1 MKKTALLLL
10 TTALFWQANSTVAN
24 PYEPSVSPYTPPP
37 NNRIDFN
44 FNADW
49 KFLMQDDTNASRE
62 VFDDSTWSTVSLPHT
77 YNDNK
82 FREWISTRN
91 ESKTESHYYG
101 VTWYRKHFSLDAA
114 YAGRSVIVEFQGI
127 SLVASFFIN
136 GHPAGIYENGV
147 APCGIDITGYVKF
160 GGDNVLSVR
169 VDNDPNVKITSYNG
183 AKLPFGEPF
192 NPNFGGLNRDV
203 ILHIADRVHQTYPL
217 YRNLG
222 TVGTYIYASNIDT
235 LKKAADL
242 NIESEVAND
251 SKIPQ
256 TMSCSAV
263 IADKDGNQVLTFS
276 SAPQSVAPGQKAVFM
291 LKSPMENIHLWSPD
305 YPYLYKAYTILSVDG
320 RPVDVLGTPI
330 GIRQFTFSSEHGLEI
345 NGHPIYLKGYAPRT
359 SMEWPG
365 VGTPVDWMNEY
376 DFKLIKESN
385 GNFVR
390 PMHIAPKPA
399 QVAAAD
405 KFGVVIVVPAA
416 NNEGDSKEADI
427 WQERLDIMRDATI
440 YYRNNPSVLFYEGC
454 NQKLSTE
461 HMEEMKKIRLTWDPY
476 GGRMAGL
483 RSNDNDTTQGIRE
496 FSCTMDGASNQ
507 PDNPLW
513 DAEYA
518 RGEAPRRVWDSFT
531 PILNPRWDGK
541 NPDATPA
548 DGLNNVNTT
557 SKYVT
562 GGYFAVASDYHRSLG
577 FNAGKGDFIGDYVRD
592 GKLDFGYFRLQSSE
606 DMVLENL
613 AKYWARYSRSPFVQ
627 DAATSKANGVMI
639 GGAKIIW
646 SDSVTDGRMRDM
658 EVARVSGAVDGARLP
673 KEVFYG
679 LQVAQN
685 IQPQVYIV
693 GHWNYPARTVK
704 RIYVVSNTA
713 KVRLELLDPAGKV
726 IKDYGF
732 GRNDFAQ
739 PSNDQVNHYCYAFD
753 NVAFQPGGI
762 RATGYDDKGAV
773 VASNEKSTAGA
784 PAVLKLTPIIGPSGK
799 FYADGSDVAM
809 FDVEVLDAKGNRC
822 PTFED
827 SVDFTCSGEGVFL
840 GGYNSGIRYSTN
852 DKHLTSGYH
861 FNVECG
867 INRVF
872 VRSTR
877 KAGAFTLNVSR
888 PGLASA
894 SQTITSTPVVIK
906 DGLMTQTPQL
916 YEVAL
921 GSEPASA
928 KADGAISE
936 IPNDRPAANPVLQTA
951 RTTETKT
958 AATLIT
964 NFAYSG
970 AHADAEIVE
979 NAQKGTKVYK
989 DSDVTFGELPAWLA
1003 GAEFVRPYLSD
1014 AGETSSTD
1022 QYQFDLTRSSYVYLL
1037 IDSANDMP
1045 VNNDNETYKW
1055 QKLPETVA
1063 FNGRTMVIYKSRL
1076 MQPHDNVYL
1085 ATNGHGTRRFDIKSN
1100 MYLVMITS
1108 AEQSLLKPGLTVTA
1122 SSVDKDDLPALAIDG
1137 NPKTHWTSSRDKE
1150 PQWIKVDLGQLCV
1163 ISSYKIDWHRGER
1176 KAYQYLIELS
1186 DDDKTYRTSLDEQQ
1200 NTIEGDA
1207 EFSVPAANASK
1218 GRYVRITVTGGGRP
1232 SISELHINGLP
1243 AAR

>member
-1 MKKTALLLL
+1 MKKLPLVLIAFALVCQGYP
-10 TTALFWQANSTVAN
+10 TFAN
-24 PYEPSVSPYTPPP
+24 PYQPSASPYTPPP
-37 NNRIDFN
+37 SNRIDFN

-49 KFLMQDDTNASRE
+49 KFLMQDDTNAFQE
-62 VFDDSTWSTVSLPHT
+62 NFDDSSWKLVSLPHT

-91 ESKTESHYYG
+91 ESKGESHYYG
-101 VTWYRKHFSLDAA
+101 IAWYRKHFSLDNSL
-114 YAGRSVIVEFQGI
+114 AGRSVVVEFQGI
-127 SLVASFFIN
+127 SLVAKFFIN
-136 GHPAGIYENGV
+136 GHPVGIYENGV
-147 APCGIDITGYVKF
+147 APCGIDISDYVKF
-160 GGDNVLSVR
+160 GGDNVLSVQ
-169 VDNDPNVKITSYNG
+169 VDNNPNVKIASYNNT
-183 AKLPFGEPF
+183 KLPFGEPF

-203 ILHIADRVHQTYPL
+203 VLHVADRIHQTYPL

-222 TVGTYIYASNIDT
+222 TVGTYIYATNIDT
-235 LKKAADL
+235 LKRAVDL

-251 SKIPQ
+251 SKATQ
-256 TMSCSAV
+256 MLSCSAV
-263 IADKDGNQVLTFS
+263 IVDRDGNQVLTLP
-276 SAPQSVAPGQKAVFM
+276 AVQQGVAAGQKTVFK
-291 LKSPMENIHLWSPD
+291 LRSSMENIHLWSPD
-305 YPYLYKAYTILSVDG
+305 YPYLYKVFTIVSING
-320 RPVDVLGTPI
+320 KPVDVLATSI
-330 GIRQFTFSSEHGLEI
+330 GIRQFTFSTEHGLEV

-359 SMEWPG
+359 SMEWPCI
-365 VGTPVDWMNEY
+365 GTPVDWMNEY

-390 PMHIAPKPA
+390 PMHIAPKPI

-405 KFGVVIVVPAA
+405 KFGVVMVVPAA

-454 NQKLSTE
+454 NQKLSTQ

-483 RSNDNDTTQGIRE
+483 RSNDNDSTQGIRE

-541 NPDATPA
+541 NPDPIPA
-548 DGLNNVNTT
+548 DGLNAVNTT

-592 GKLDFGYFRLQSSE
+592 GRLDFGYFRLQSSE

-685 IQPQVYIV
+685 DKPQVYIV
-693 GHWNYPARTVK
+693 GHWNYPAGTVK
-704 RIYVVSNTA
+704 RVYVASNAA
-713 KVRLELLDPAGKV
+713 KVKLEVLDGSGKV
-726 IKDYGF
+726 IRDYGF

-753 NVAFQPGGI
+753 NVAFQPGAI
-762 RATGYDDKGAV
+762 RATGYDDKGAAIATHV
-773 VASNEKSTAGA
+773 KSTSGT
-784 PAVLKLTPIIGPSGK
+784 PAALKLTSIIGPNGK
-799 FYADGSDVAM
+799 FFADGSDVAM

-827 SVDFTCSGEGVFL
+827 SVDFACSGEGVFL

-861 FNVECG
+861 LNVECG

-872 VRSTR
+872 VRATR

-888 PGLASA
+888 PGLTPA
-894 SQTITSTPVVIK
+894 SQTITSTPVTVK

-916 YEVAL
+916 YEVML
-921 GSEPASA
+921 GTEPAPA
-928 KADGAISE
+928 KADGTLSE
-936 IPNDRPAANPVLQTA
+936 IPKERPV
-951 RTTETKT
+951 TK
-958 AATLIT
+958 AVATIT

-989 DSDVTFGELPAWLA
+989 DSGVIFGELPTWLA
-1003 GAEFVRPYLSD
+1003 GAEFVRPYLND

-1022 QYQFDLTRSSYVYLL
+1022 QYQFDLARPSYVYLL
-1037 IDSANDMP
+1037 IDSKNDMP
-1045 VNNDNETYKW
+1045 ANNDNETYKW

-1063 FNGRTMVIYKSRL
+1063 LNGRTMTIYKSRL
-1076 MQPHDNVYL
+1076 MQARDNVYL
-1085 ATNGHGTRRFDIKSN
+1085 ATNGHGARRFDLKSN
-1100 MYLVMITS
+1100 MYLVLV
-1108 AEQSLLKPGLTVTA
+1108 A
-1122 SSVDKDDLPALAIDG
+1122 PADQA
-1137 NPKTHWTSSRDKE
+1137 PK
-1150 PQWIKVDLGQLCV
+1150 
-1163 ISSYKIDWHRGER
+1163 
-1176 KAYQYLIELS
+1176 
-1186 DDDKTYRTSLDEQQ
+1186 
-1200 NTIEGDA
+1200 
-1207 EFSVPAANASK
+1207 
-1218 GRYVRITVTGGGRP
+1218 
-1232 SISELHINGLP
+1232 
-1243 AAR
+1243 